1 MVARQPLKAVP
12 LPTSTSP
19 RSSSPAPSCS
29 SSSSSLSNTSTHT
42 VVPSKT
48 HRDNRSSDP
57 SALTSLSQT
66 FSSSSSISSSKTAT
80 PRAHRT
86 NLVPNGDHGP
96 TRPHSKSRT
105 LSSASSAYSSLPR
118 SILVGG
124 QHQAAAA
131 SPANLNTYAL
141 IRASL
146 APYLTSKRMTTFL
159 VLFLLVP
166 LISFLLRMRRRK
178 KLLSLSGAAQMTATA
193 TAAATATHADLVRK
207 RLQTAGSGVK
217 GTFFGRMW
225 GDIVRV
231 VRDTVK
237 MAGSGLV

>member
-1 MVARQPLKAVP
+1 MVARQPLKTVP
-12 LPTSTSP
+12 LPTSISP
-19 RSSSPAPSCS
+19 RSGSPAPSCSSSS

-42 VVPSKT
+42 VVPST
-48 HRDNRSSDP
+48 HRGNRPSDS
-57 SALTSLSQT
+57 SALMGASLSQT
-66 FSSSSSISSSKTAT
+66 FSSASSSISSSKTAT
-80 PRAHRT
+80 PLAHRI
-86 NLVPNGDHGP
+86 NIVPNGDHRP

-118 SILVGG
+118 SSLA
-124 QHQAAAA
+124 HQAAA

-146 APYLTSKRMTTFL
+146 APYLTSKRVTTFL

-166 LISFLLRMRRRK
+166 LISFLLRMRRK
-178 KLLSLSGAAQMTATA
+178 KRLLNLSGAAQMT
-193 TAAATATHADLVRK
+193 ATATHADLVRK

-217 GTFFGRMW
+217 GTLLGRAW
-225 GDIVRV
+225 GEVVRV
-231 VRDTVK
+231 VGDTVK